1 MTNFDRRPRG
11 RNNNRRNGRRH
22 NGPRTSQVI
31 KLNDQGRS
39 FNHQRPR
46 FNGNAS
52 KLFEKYNVLAAEAL
66 SKDDKILAEHY
77 FQHADHFARMM
88 PPPQETVQTNGQDN
102 IHQSES
108 ITSNNEE
115 EVITEDSSSSN
126 LGTEEENTVVAKS
139 PEDN

>member
-52 KLFEKYNVLAAEAL
+52 KLFEKYNALAAEAL

-77 FQHADHFARMM
+77 FQHADHFMRIL
-88 PPPQETVQTNGQDN
+88 NDQDLKKRN
-102 IHQSES
+102 KIIEKSTGSDEQS
-108 ITSNNEE
+108 
-115 EVITEDSSSSN
+115 
-126 LGTEEENTVVAKS
+126 LTEEKS
-139 PEDN
+139 EKIETQPEKN